1 MEIGKREDNIQN
13 HGAYLLRCKK
23 PISSCL
29 TKRLC
34 PQDSVHSYSIFF
46 GVKFGAKVRN
56 FYDISK
62 EYFKIIDFDDAAVA
76 DFAAL
81 AGGKQL
87 DVAPASIKIVSQG
100 DTISE
105 FEDRAVGLPYGN
117 IDRVAAVEHRASGG
131 YVYRASHQ
139 EKVGLNLSLNIPGV
153 LCVRILMLFSA
164 YRHVNLTLLGF
175 SSVSDNSDVNSVIR
189 IDMSASKSIS

>member
-1 MEIGKREDNIQN
+1 MPNQKIMPTGFGPFIQ
-13 HGAYLLRCKK
+13 Y
-23 PISSCL
+23 
-29 TKRLC
+29 
-34 PQDSVHSYSIFF
+34 IFLELN
-46 GVKFGAKVRN
+46 FGAKVRN

-62 EYFKIIDFDDAAVA
+62 EYFKVIDFDDAAVA
-76 DFAAL
+76 DFATF

-87 DVAPASIKIVSQG
+87 DVAPASVKIVSQG

-105 FEDRAVGLPYGN
+105 FEYFAVCFPNGN
-117 IDRVAAVEHRASGG
+117 IHRVAAVEYRASGG

-153 LCVRILMLFSA
+153 LGVRILMLFSA